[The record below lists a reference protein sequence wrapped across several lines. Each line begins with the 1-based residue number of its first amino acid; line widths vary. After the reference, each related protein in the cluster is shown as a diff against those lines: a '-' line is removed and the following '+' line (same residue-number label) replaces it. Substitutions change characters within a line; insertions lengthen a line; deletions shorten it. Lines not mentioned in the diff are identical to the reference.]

1 MTKNG
6 IKRLL
11 HSYGTILAGM
21 IIIGIFCILNPR
33 AFMTFQNFINI
44 TRQISLLV
52 IISLGATLVMSVEEF
67 DLSVGAI
74 ASFGGL
80 LAAKLAL
87 GGVPIPL
94 SFLVPLVLALGIGLL
109 NGFLVTHFR
118 VLSFITTLG
127 TSTVISGLAYWLTN
141 GASISVGLPQNF
153 KFFSAVSFGA
163 LPLLSVIMISLV
175 FLFWFVMEHMSF
187 GRKLYAIG
195 GNQAASEAAG
205 LDVNLDKNLAYALCA
220 LLAAFTGV
228 LMASRIGSATP
239 TSGDGL
245 LLTSY
250 AAVFLG
256 KTMFKNGVPNIWG
269 TFVGAAILGI
279 LANGL
284 TIMRAPTFL
293 QDVLTG
299 SIIVLAV
306 ILPRL
311 SRRARLA

>member
-1 MTKNG
+1 MERQML
-6 IKRLL
+6 KRLMQK
-11 HSYGTILAGM
+11 YGTIFAG
-21 IIIGIFCILNPR
+21 IIIVLVFCILNPG
-33 AFMTFQNFINI
+33 AFMTFQNMINI
-44 TRQISLLV
+44 SRQISLLV
-52 IISLGATLVMSVEEF
+52 VISLGATLVMTVEEF
-67 DLSVGAI
+67 DLSVGAV

-87 GGVPIPL
+87 GGMPISVSFIIPL
-94 SFLVPLVLALGIGLL
+94 IFALGIGLL

-127 TSTVISGLAYWLTN
+127 TSTVISGITYWLTN
-141 GASISVGLPQNF
+141 GASISVGLPSAF
-153 KFFSAVSFGA
+153 KFFSAVSFGPI
-163 LPLLSVIMISLV
+163 PLLSVIMAVLAFI
-175 FLFWFVMEHMSF
+175 FWFIMEHMSF

-195 GNQAASEAAG
+195 GNQNASEIAG
-205 LDVNLDKNLAYALCA
+205 LKVNLNKKLAYGLCSV
-220 LLAAFTGV
+220 LAAFTGV

-239 TSGDGL
+239 TSGDGMML
-245 LLTSY
+245 SSY

-284 TIMRAPTFL
+284 TILRAPTFL
-293 QDVLTG
+293 QNVLTG

-306 ILPRL
+306 VVPKL
-311 SRRARLA
+311 SRVARSA

>member
-1 MTKNG
+1 MEKTS

-11 HSYGTILAGM
+11 HAYGTILAGV
-21 IIIGIFCILNPR
+21 IIAGIFCILNPY

-52 IISLGATLVMSVEEF
+52 VISLGATLVMSVEEF

-87 GGVPIPL
+87 GGMPIPV
-94 SFLVPLVLALGIGLL
+94 SFLLPLVIALGIGFF

-127 TSTVISGLAYWLTN
+127 TSTVISGLTYWLTN
-141 GASISVGLPQNF
+141 GASISVGLPQGF

-163 LPLLSVIMISLV
+163 LPLLSVIMVVLV
-175 FLFWFVMEHMSF
+175 LLFWFIMEHMAF

-205 LDVNLDKNLAYALCA
+205 LKVNRNKNLAYALCA

-239 TSGDGL
+239 TSGDGM

-269 TFVGAAILGI
+269 TFAGAAILGI

-306 ILPRL
+306 ILPKL
-311 SRRARLA
+311 GRRARLA

>member
-1 MTKNG
+1 MEKTN
-6 IKRLL
+6 IKRVV
-11 HSYGTILAGM
+11 HSYGTILAGV
-21 IIIGIFCILNPR
+21 IIAGIFCILNPY

-52 IISLGATLVMSVEEF
+52 VIALGATLVMSVEEF

-87 GGVPIPL
+87 GGMPIPL
-94 SFLVPLVLALGIGLL
+94 SFLIPLVIALGIGLF

-127 TSTVISGLAYWLTN
+127 TNTVISGLTYWLTN
-141 GASISVGLPQNF
+141 GAAISVGLPQGF

-163 LPLLSVIMISLV
+163 LPLLSVIMVVLV
-175 FLFWFVMEHMSF
+175 LLFWFIMEHMAF

-205 LDVNLDKNLAYALCA
+205 LKVNFNKNLAYALCA

-269 TFVGAAILGI
+269 TFAGAAILGI

-306 ILPRL
+306 VLPKL
-311 SRRARLA
+311 GRRARQT

>member
-1 MTKNG
+1 ME
-6 IKRLL
+6 IPRFKRLVQG
-11 HSYGTILAGM
+11 YGTIFAGLAV
-21 IIIGIFCILNPR
+21 ILIFCILNPR
-33 AFMTFQNFINI
+33 AFMTVQNVINI
-44 TRQISLLV
+44 SRQISLLV
-52 IISLGATLVMSVEEF
+52 VISLGATLVMTVEEF
-67 DLSVGAI
+67 DLSVGAV

-87 GGVPIPL
+87 GGAPAPV
-94 SFLVPLVLALGIGLL
+94 SFAVPLVLALGIGFF
-109 NGFLVTHFR
+109 NGFLVTRFR

-127 TSTVISGLAYWLTN
+127 TSTVLSGVTYWLTN
-141 GASISVGLPQNF
+141 GASISVGLPPSF
-153 KFFSAVSFGA
+153 KFFSAVSLGPV
-163 LPLLSVIMISLV
+163 PLLSVIMAVLAL
-175 FLFWFVMEHMSF
+175 LFWFVMEHMTF

-195 GNQAASEAAG
+195 GNQAAAEAAG
-205 LDVNLDKNLAYALCA
+205 LKVNLNKNAAYGLCA
-220 LLAAFTGV
+220 VLAALTGV

-239 TSGDGL
+239 TSGDGM

-256 KTMFKNGVPNIWG
+256 KTMFRNGVPNIWG

-306 ILPRL
+306 VLPRL
-311 SRRARLA
+311 GKGSVSA

>member
-1 MTKNG
+1 MEK
-6 IKRLL
+6 ISVKRLF
-11 HSYGTILAGM
+11 HSYGTILAGLV
-21 IIIGIFCILNPR
+21 IVLVFCILNPR
-33 AFMTFQNFINI
+33 AFMTTQNFINI

-52 IISLGATLVMSVEEF
+52 VVSLGATLVMSVEEF

-87 GGVPIPL
+87 GGTPVLASFIAPL
-94 SFLVPLVLALGIGLL
+94 ILALGIGLL

-127 TSTVISGLAYWLTN
+127 TSTVIGGLTYWLTN
-141 GASISVGLPQNF
+141 GASISVGLPAAF
-153 KFFSAVSFGA
+153 KFFSAVSFGPI
-163 LPLLSVIMISLV
+163 PLLSIIMVVLV
-175 FLFWFVMEHMSF
+175 FVFWFIMEHMAF

-195 GNQAASEAAG
+195 GNQAASEVAG
-205 LDVNLDKNLAYALCA
+205 LKVGMNKNLAYGICA
-220 LLAAFTGV
+220 VLAAFTGV

-239 TSGDGL
+239 TSGDGML
-245 LLTSY
+245 LSSY

-269 TFVGAAILGI
+269 TFVGVTILGI

-299 SIIVLAV
+299 TIIVLAV
-306 ILPRL
+306 IVPRFGKR
-311 SRRARLA
+311 SRLA

>member
-1 MTKNG
+1 ME
-6 IKRLL
+6 IKLKGLL
-11 HSYGTILAGM
+11 RSYGTILAGL
-21 IIIGIFCILNPR
+21 GILAVFCVLNPH
-33 AFMTFQNFINI
+33 AFMTVQNFINI

-52 IISLGATLVMSVEEF
+52 IISLGVTLVMAVDEF
-67 DLSVGAI
+67 DLSVGAA

-87 GGVPIPL
+87 GGTPVPAG
-94 SFLVPLVLALGIGLL
+94 FLAPLVMALGIGLL

-141 GASISVGLPQNF
+141 GASISVGLPPGF
-153 KFFSAVSFGA
+153 KFFSAVSLGPI
-163 LPLLSVIMISLV
+163 PLLSAIMAVLV
-175 FLFWFVMEHMSF
+175 LVFWFVMEHMAF
-187 GRKLYAIG
+187 GRRLYAIG

-205 LDVNLDKNLAYALCA
+205 LKVNLNKNLAYGICSV
-220 LLAAFTGV
+220 LAAFTGI

-239 TSGDGL
+239 TSGDGML
-245 LLTSY
+245 LSSY

-256 KTMFKNGVPNIWG
+256 KTMFKNGFPNIWG

-306 ILPRL
+306 VVPKLNKRSRL
-311 SRRARLA
+311 V

>member
-1 MTKNG
+1 MEKTS

-11 HSYGTILAGM
+11 HSYGTILAGV
-21 IIIGIFCILNPR
+21 IIAGIFCVLNPY

-52 IISLGATLVMSVEEF
+52 VISLGATLVMSVEEF
-67 DLSVGAI
+67 DLSVGAV

-87 GGVPIPL
+87 DGVPVPL
-94 SFLVPLVLALGIGLL
+94 SFLIPLGLALGIGFL
-109 NGFLVTHFR
+109 NGFLVTRFR

-127 TSTVISGLAYWLTN
+127 TSTVISGLTYWLTN
-141 GASISVGLPQNF
+141 GASVSVGLPQGF
-153 KFFSAVSFGA
+153 RFFSAVSFGA
-163 LPLLSVIMISLV
+163 LPLLSVIMAVLV
-175 FLFWFVMEHMSF
+175 LLFWFVMEHMAF
-187 GRKLYAIG
+187 GRRLYAIG

-205 LDVNLDKNLAYALCA
+205 LKVGLNKNLAYALCA

-256 KTMFKNGVPNIWG
+256 KTMFRSGVPNIWG
-269 TFVGAAILGI
+269 TFAGAAILGT

-306 ILPRL
+306 ILPKLGRR
-311 SRRARLA
+311 SRVA

>member
-1 MTKNG
+1 METLKF
-6 IKRLL
+6 KRIIQG
-11 HSYGTILAGM
+11 YGTIFAGIV
-21 IIIGIFCILNPR
+21 IIFIFCVLNPR
-33 AFMTFQNFINI
+33 AFMTFQNVINI
-44 TRQISLLV
+44 SRQISLLV
-52 IISLGATLVMSVEEF
+52 VISLGATLVMTVEEF
-67 DLSVGAI
+67 DLSVGAV

-87 GGVPIPL
+87 GGVPVAL
-94 SFLVPLVLALGIGLL
+94 SFAVPLFLALGIGFL
-109 NGFLVTHFR
+109 NGFLITRFR

-127 TSTVISGLAYWLTN
+127 TSTVISGITYWLTN
-141 GASISVGLPQNF
+141 GASISVGLPQAF
-153 KFFSAVSFGA
+153 KFFSAVSFGPI
-163 LPLLSVIMISLV
+163 PLLSLIMAALAL
-175 FLFWFVMEHMSF
+175 LFWFVMEHMAF

-195 GNQAASEAAG
+195 GNQAAAETAG
-205 LDVNLDKNLAYALCA
+205 LKVNLNKNAAYGLCA
-220 LLAAFTGV
+220 VLAALTGV

-239 TSGDGL
+239 TSGDGML
-245 LLTSY
+245 LSSY

-306 ILPRL
+306 VLPKL
-311 SRRARLA
+311 SRGASA

>member
-1 MTKNG
+1 MEKTS

-11 HSYGTILAGM
+11 HSYGTILAG
-21 IIIGIFCILNPR
+21 IIITGIFCVLNPH

-52 IISLGATLVMSVEEF
+52 VIALGATLVMSVEEF
-67 DLSVGAI
+67 DLSIGAV

-87 GGVPIPL
+87 DGVPVPL
-94 SFLVPLVLALGIGLL
+94 SFLIPLGLALGIGFL

-127 TSTVISGLAYWLTN
+127 TSTVISGLTYWLTN
-141 GASISVGLPQNF
+141 GASVSVGLPQGF
-153 KFFSAVSFGA
+153 KFFSAVSFGP
-163 LPLLSVIMISLV
+163 LPLLSVIMVVLAL
-175 FLFWFVMEHMSF
+175 LFWFVMEHMAF
-187 GRKLYAIG
+187 GRRLYAIG

-205 LDVNLDKNLAYALCA
+205 LKVDLNKNLAYALCA
-220 LLAAFTGV
+220 LLAAFTGA

-256 KTMFKNGVPNIWG
+256 KTMFRNGVPNIWG
-269 TFVGAAILGI
+269 TFAGAAILGI

-306 ILPRL
+306 ILPKLGRR
-311 SRRARLA
+311 SRMV

>member
-1 MTKNG
+1 MESVNL
-6 IKRLL
+6 KRLV
-11 HSYGTILAGM
+11 HSYGTIFAG
-21 IIIGIFCILNPR
+21 IIIVIVFCILNPS
-33 AFMTFQNFINI
+33 AFMTIQNVINI
-44 TRQISLLV
+44 SRQISLLV
-52 IISLGATLVMSVEEF
+52 VISLGATLVMTVEEF
-67 DLSVGAI
+67 DLSVGAV

-87 GGVPIPL
+87 GGMPVPVSFFIPL
-94 SFLVPLVLALGIGLL
+94 ILALGIGLI

-127 TSTVISGLAYWLTN
+127 ASTVISGITYWLTN
-141 GASISVGLPQNF
+141 GASISVGLPQEF
-153 KFFSAVSFGA
+153 KFFSAVSFGPV
-163 LPLLSVIMISLV
+163 PLLSLIMVVLAV
-175 FLFWFVMEHMSF
+175 LFWFVMEHMAF

-195 GNQAASEAAG
+195 GNLTASETAG
-205 LDVNLDKNLAYALCA
+205 LKVNLNKNLAYGLCA
-220 LLAAFTGV
+220 VLSAFSGV

-239 TSGDGL
+239 TSGDGM

-293 QDVLTG
+293 QNVLTG

-306 ILPRL
+306 IVPKL
-311 SRRARLA
+311 SEKSRII

>member
-1 MTKNG
+1 
-6 IKRLL
+6 
-11 HSYGTILAGM
+11 
-21 IIIGIFCILNPR
+21 
-33 AFMTFQNFINI
+33 
-44 TRQISLLV
+44 
-52 IISLGATLVMSVEEF
+52 MSVDEF

-87 GGVPIPL
+87 DGIPVPL
-94 SFLVPLVLALGIGLL
+94 SFIIPLILAFCIGLF
-109 NGFLVTHFR
+109 NGFLVSHFR

-127 TSTVISGLAYWLTN
+127 TSTVIGGITYWLTN
-141 GASISVGLPQNF
+141 GASVSVGLPAGF
-153 KFFSAVSFGA
+153 KFFSAVPFGPI
-163 LPLLSVIMISLV
+163 PLLSVIMLV
-175 FLFWFVMEHMSF
+175 LVLIFWFVMEHMTF

-195 GNQAASEAAG
+195 GNQSASEVAG
-205 LDVNLDKNLAYALCA
+205 LKVGLNKNLAYGLCA
-220 LLAAFTGV
+220 VLAAFTGV

-306 ILPRL
+306 IVPKL
-311 SRRARLA
+311 SKRSRLA

>member
-1 MTKNG
+1 MKTFTM
-6 IKRLL
+6 KRLL
-11 HSYGTILAGM
+11 NSYGTIIAGFA
-21 IIIGIFCILNPR
+21 IIIVFCILNPR

-52 IISLGATLVMSVEEF
+52 VISLGATLVMSVDEF

-80 LAAKLAL
+80 FAAKLAL
-87 GGVPIPL
+87 AGTSIPA
-94 SFLVPLVLALGIGLL
+94 SFLLPLVIAFGIGIV
-109 NGFLVTHFR
+109 NGFLITYFR

-127 TSTVISGLAYWLTN
+127 TSTVISGITYWLTN
-141 GASISVGLPQNF
+141 GAAISVGLPAEF
-153 KFFSAVSFGA
+153 KVFSALSFG
-163 LPLLSVIMISLV
+163 PVPFLSVIMIVLV
-175 FLFWFVMEHMSF
+175 AVFWFVMEHMAF

-195 GNQAASEAAG
+195 GNQAASEIAG
-205 LDVNLDKNLAYALCA
+205 LKVPLNKTLAYGICGV
-220 LLAAFTGV
+220 LAAFTGM

-239 TSGDGL
+239 TSGDGM

-256 KTMFKNGVPNIWG
+256 KTCFKNGVPNIWG

-306 ILPRL
+306 IAPKL
-311 SRRARLA
+311 SKRTRLA

>member
-1 MTKNG
+1 MEKQMF
-6 IKRLL
+6 KRLMQR
-11 HSYGTILAGM
+11 YGTIFAG
-21 IIIGIFCILNPR
+21 IIIILVFCILNPK
-33 AFMTFQNFINI
+33 AFMTIQNMINI
-44 TRQISLLV
+44 SRQISLLV
-52 IISLGATLVMSVEEF
+52 VISLGATLVMAVEEF
-67 DLSVGAI
+67 DLSVGTV

-87 GGVPIPL
+87 GGVFVPISFIIPL
-94 SFLVPLVLALGIGLL
+94 FFALGIGLL
-109 NGFLVTHFR
+109 NGFLITHFR

-127 TSTVISGLAYWLTN
+127 TSTVISGITYWLTN
-141 GASISVGLPQNF
+141 GASVSVGLPAAF
-153 KFFSAVSFGA
+153 KFFSAVSFGPI
-163 LPLLSVIMISLV
+163 PLLSVIMAVLV
-175 FLFWFVMEHMSF
+175 FIFWFIMEHMSF

-195 GNQAASEAAG
+195 GNQTASEVAG
-205 LDVNLDKNLAYALCA
+205 LKVNLNKNLAYGLCSV
-220 LLAAFTGV
+220 LAAFTGV

-239 TSGDGL
+239 TSGDGMML
-245 LLTSY
+245 SSY

-284 TIMRAPTFL
+284 TILRAPTFL

-306 ILPRL
+306 VVPKL
-311 SRRARLA
+311 SKGTRSG

>member
-1 MTKNG
+1 MKK
-6 IKRLL
+6 ISMKRMV
-11 HSYGTILAGM
+11 HSYGTILAGV
-21 IIIGIFCILNPR
+21 IIAGIFCILNPY

-52 IISLGATLVMSVEEF
+52 VIALGATLVMSVEEF

-87 GGVPIPL
+87 GGMPIPL
-94 SFLVPLVLALGIGLL
+94 SFLIPLGIALGIGLF

-127 TSTVISGLAYWLTN
+127 TSTVISGLTYWLTN
-141 GASISVGLPQNF
+141 GAAISVGLPQGF

-163 LPLLSVIMISLV
+163 LPFLSVIMAVLV
-175 FLFWFVMEHMSF
+175 LLFWFIMEHTAF

-205 LDVNLDKNLAYALCA
+205 LKVNLNKNLAYALCA

-245 LLTSY
+245 FLTSY

-256 KTMFKNGVPNIWG
+256 KTMFKNGIPNIWG
-269 TFVGAAILGI
+269 TFAGAAILGI

-306 ILPRL
+306 VLPKMG
-311 SRRARLA
+311 RRARQA